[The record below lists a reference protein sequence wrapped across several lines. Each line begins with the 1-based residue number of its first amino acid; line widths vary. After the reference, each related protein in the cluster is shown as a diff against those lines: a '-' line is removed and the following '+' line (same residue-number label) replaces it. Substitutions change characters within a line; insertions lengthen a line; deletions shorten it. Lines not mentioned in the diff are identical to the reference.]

1 MHSQPLWTR
10 DFIIITIG
18 TAISTLGNAIA
29 GFAISLLV
37 LDHTGSTLLYA
48 LFMACY
54 YLPKVVTP
62 LVVGPW
68 LDRTSRKKVIYRL
81 DFLSSFLYLLVFV
94 LISNGFFH
102 YWVLLAGVL
111 VIGSIDGTYTVA
123 YDSFYP
129 NLVAPGNFAR
139 AYSIASLLY
148 PLATFMLPVASI
160 VYNVT
165 GTVAPLFGFNA
176 ATFFAAACFERSIR
190 YQETHMQQREQSN
203 ALRGLSRFRADF
215 KEGMGYIKGE
225 PGLLVVTVYFFV
237 TMMTGQGNDALML
250 PFFRNH
256 PHLFTDIPVDVVTL
270 YSVVTV
276 CGVAGRLVGGLIH
289 YRFVYPTE
297 KKFAIAL
304 FVYTAITVLH
314 AGQLFLPV
322 PIMMVSFFMV
332 GLLSVTSYNIRIS
345 ATQAY
350 VPDSVRA
357 RFNGAFQMM
366 CNLGQICGQVA
377 AGLLSEC
384 AGERTIIIGLMA
396 VNMVAIYAIV
406 WPGRDYVKQVYNRR
420 V

>member
-10 DFIIITIG
+10 DFVIITIG

-62 LVVGPW
+62 LVVGPY
-68 LDRTSRKKVIYRL
+68 LDRMSRKKVIYRL
-81 DFLSSFLYLLVFV
+81 DFLSSFLYLLVFL
-94 LISNGFFH
+94 LIGSGYFN

-111 VIGSIDGTYTVA
+111 IIGSIDGTYTVA

-176 ATFFAAACFERSIR
+176 VTFFTAACFERSIR
-190 YQETHMQQREQSN
+190 YQETHMHQAEKNSV
-203 ALRGLSRFRADF
+203 LHGLARFRADF
-215 KEGMGYIKGE
+215 KEGMGYIKSE
-225 PGLLVVTVYFFV
+225 PGLLVVTAYFFV

-256 PHLFTDIPVDVVTL
+256 PHLFTDVPVDVVTL
-270 YSVVTV
+270 YSIVTV

-322 PIMMVSFFMV
+322 PFMMVSFFIV

-357 RFNGAFQMM
+357 RFNGTFQMM
-366 CNLGQICGQVA
+366 CNLGQIFGQVA
-377 AGLLSEC
+377 AGILSEF
-384 AGERTIIIGLMA
+384 ASERAIIIGLMA
-396 VNMVAIYAIV
+396 LNMAAIYAIV
-406 WPGRDYVKQVYNRR
+406 WPGRSYVKQVYNRK

>member
-10 DFIIITIG
+10 DFVIITIG

-62 LVVGPW
+62 LVVGPY
-68 LDRTSRKKVIYRL
+68 LDRMSRKKVIYRL
-81 DFLSSFLYLLVFV
+81 DFLSSFLYLLVFL
-94 LISNGFFH
+94 LIGSGYFN
-102 YWVLLAGVL
+102 YWVLLVGVL

-165 GTVAPLFGFNA
+165 GSVAPLFGFNA
-176 ATFFAAACFERSIR
+176 VTFFTAACFERSIR
-190 YQETHMQQREQSN
+190 YQETHMQQAERRN
-203 ALRGLSRFRADF
+203 ALHGLARFRADF
-215 KEGMGYIKGE
+215 NEGMGYIKGE
-225 PGLLVVTVYFFV
+225 PGLLVVTAYFFV

-256 PHLFTDIPVDVVTL
+256 PHLFTDVPVDVVTL
-270 YSVVTV
+270 YSIVTV

-289 YRFVYPTE
+289 YRFIYPTE

-322 PIMMVSFFMV
+322 PLMMVSFFNV

-357 RFNGAFQMM
+357 RFNGTFQMM
-366 CNLGQICGQVA
+366 CNLGQIFGQVA
-377 AGLLSEC
+377 AGVLSEF
-384 AGERTIIIGLMA
+384 ASERSIIIGLMA
-396 VNMVAIYAIV
+396 LNMAAIYAIV
-406 WPGRDYVKQVYNRR
+406 WPGRNYVKQVYNRR